1 MKTVLVTGA
10 SRGIGAAIAKK
21 FKQEH
26 YQVFGTS
33 TIGSPADNVDH
44 MLEADF
50 ATRES
55 LGRLAVFLANQ
66 KIDTLVNCAGI
77 NNPKPFL
84 NVTAEDFDLTYHV
97 NLYAPFA
104 LCQMVLPNMLEQ
116 GYGRIVNIS
125 SIWGKISRP
134 NVAAYSAT
142 KFGIDGMTLSLAN
155 EYASQNILAN
165 CVSPGFIDTEMTR
178 KNLPPERIAMFNNLT
193 PAGRLGMPEEIANT
207 VYFLGSDQNT
217 FISGQNIACDGGF
230 TRA

>member
-1 MKTVLVTGA
+1 MKTVLITGT

-21 FKQEH
+21 FFDNGYK
-26 YQVFGTS
+26 VFGTS
-33 TIGSPADNVDH
+33 TSGRLCDNTNHTSMV
-44 MLEADF
+44 DF
-50 ATRES
+50 ANSES
-55 LGRLAVFLANQ
+55 LENFINQ
-66 KIDTLVNCAGI
+66 IKELKVDTLVNCAGI

-84 NVTAEDFDLTYHV
+84 DVSIEDFDNTYQV
-97 NLYAPFA
+97 NLLAPFR
-104 LCQMVLPNMLEQ
+104 LCQTVLPNMLEQ
-116 GYGRIVNIS
+116 QYGRIVNIS

-155 EYASQNILAN
+155 EYANKNILAN

-178 KNLPPERIAMFNNLT
+178 KNLSPERMAQFNALT
-193 PAGRLGMPEEIANT
+193 PVGRLGTPEEIANL
-207 VYFLGSDQNT
+207 VYFLGSEQNT

>member
-1 MKTVLVTGA
+1 MKTVLITGA
-10 SRGIGAAIAKK
+10 NRGIGAAIAARFKK
-21 FKQEH
+21 EN
-26 YQVFGTS
+26 YTVYGTS
-33 TIGSPADNVDH
+33 TTGQPCDNVDH
-44 MLEADF
+44 MILADF
-50 ATRES
+50 TNREV
-55 LGRLAVFLANQ
+55 LGLIGTFLQN
-66 KIDTLVNCAGI
+66 KTFDTLVNCAGI

-84 NVTAEDFDLTYHV
+84 DVTPEDFDKTYQV

-104 LCQMVLPNMLEQ
+104 LCQMVLPNMVKQE
-116 GYGRIVNIS
+116 YGRIVNIS

-155 EYASQNILAN
+155 EYASKGILAN

-178 KNLPPERIAMFNNLT
+178 KNLTPDRIEMFNNLT
-193 PAGRLGMPEEIANT
+193 PVGRLGTPEEIANT
-207 VYFLGSDQNT
+207 VYFLGSEQNT

>member
-10 SRGIGAAIAKK
+10 NRGIGAAIATR
-21 FKQEH
+21 FKQEA
-26 YQVFGTS
+26 YTVYGTS
-33 TIGSPADNVDH
+33 TTGDAAEDVDH
-44 MLEADF
+44 MFKVDF
-50 ATRES
+50 SNRES
-55 LGRLAVFLANQ
+55 LNDFIELFRETPL
-66 KIDTLVNCAGI
+66 DTLVNCAGI

-84 NVTAEDFDLTYHV
+84 DITADNFDSTYQV

-104 LCQMVLPNMLEQ
+104 LCQMAIPKMLERW
-116 GYGRIVNIS
+116 YGRIVNIS

-178 KNLPPERIAMFNNLT
+178 KNLPPERIEMFNKLT
-193 PAGRLGMPEEIANT
+193 PAGRLGTPEEIANL
-207 VYFLGSDQNT
+207 VYFLGSEKNT